1 MFRQIREKNAMHS
14 KQRGT
19 ENLHVTDGWPRG
31 WSASDEPDLRAEIR
45 GSTARLTAVMFS
57 GSRRRLGPPRKGF
70 LALLLWS
77 GAIVSCRGK
86 EVATDAAPPPSLFAQ
101 PAKESERVKDE
112 LWRRALERDP
122 IDLARLADREGAGG
136 LLEGLEEGGPV
147 ALAALAALPF
157 ADDAEAAFQR
167 LGEIVRQ
174 LDPAATAPVLEAIVD
189 MAARPRRQ
197 TEPLDPPGLR
207 SCAEALMTLAE
218 RKNLS
223 KSVRAPAISA
233 LRLLAERGAVAAAAI
248 PTDLDPK

>member
-1 MFRQIREKNAMHS
+1 ME
-14 KQRGT
+14 
-19 ENLHVTDGWPRG
+19 L
-31 WSASDEPDLRAEIR
+31 
-45 GSTARLTAVMFS
+45 
-57 GSRRRLGPPRKGF
+57 
-70 LALLLWS
+70 LALLLWTGLF
-77 GAIVSCRGK
+77 GACRGN
-86 EVATDAAPPPSLFAQ
+86 EGPTDAAPPPSLFAQ
-101 PAKESERVKDE
+101 PAKESERLKDD
-112 LWRRALERDP
+112 LWRRALDRDP

-136 LLEGLEEGGPV
+136 LLEGLEEGGPI

-157 ADDAEAAFQR
+157 ADDADAAFQR

-197 TEPLDPPGLR
+197 SEPVDPPGLR
-207 SCAEALMTLAE
+207 TCAEALMTLAE
-218 RKNLS
+218 RKSLA

>member
-1 MFRQIREKNAMHS
+1 MRWQMR
-14 KQRGT
+14 
-19 ENLHVTDGWPRG
+19 VTIGL
-31 WSASDEPDLRAEIR
+31 S
-45 GSTARLTAVMFS
+45 ST
-57 GSRRRLGPPRKGF
+57 KI
-70 LALLLWS
+70 LAILLWS
-77 GAIVSCRGK
+77 GALGACRTNQT
-86 EVATDAAPPPSLFAQ
+86 ATDAAPPPSLFAE
-101 PAKESERVKDE
+101 PAKESERLKDD

-147 ALAALAALPF
+147 ALTALGALPLAQD
-157 ADDAEAAFQR
+157 ADVAFQR

-174 LDPAATAPVLEAIVD
+174 VEPTTTAPVLQAIVD

-207 SCAEALMTLAE
+207 SCAEALMALAE
-218 RKNLS
+218 RKSLA

-233 LRLLAERGAVAAAAI
+233 LRLLAERGAVTTSAI